1 MNVIELNTTLVEGNV
16 AYQEELDIDDI
27 EITPLVKSLSGVLG
41 TQEELIQAI
50 KDSDEEDWR
59 KEYHLHFLE
68 KHSKH
73 INESIY

>member
-50 KDSDEEDWR
+50 KDSDEEDWK

-73 INESIY
+73 LNESIY

>member
-73 INESIY
+73 LNESIY

>member
-59 KEYHLHFLE
+59 KEYYLHFLE
-68 KHSKH
+68 K
-73 INESIY
+73 

>member
-59 KEYHLHFLE
+59 KEYHLHF
-68 KHSKH
+68 
-73 INESIY
+73 

>member
-16 AYQEELDIDDI
+16 AYQQELDIDDI

-73 INESIY
+73 LNESIY

>member
-16 AYQEELDIDDI
+16 AYQEALDIDDI

-50 KDSDEEDWR
+50 KDSDEEDWK

-73 INESIY
+73 LNESIY

>member
-1 MNVIELNTTLVEGNV
+1 MNVKELNTTLVEGNV

-73 INESIY
+73 LNESIY

>member
-16 AYQEELDIDDI
+16 AYQEKLDIDDI

-73 INESIY
+73 LNESIY